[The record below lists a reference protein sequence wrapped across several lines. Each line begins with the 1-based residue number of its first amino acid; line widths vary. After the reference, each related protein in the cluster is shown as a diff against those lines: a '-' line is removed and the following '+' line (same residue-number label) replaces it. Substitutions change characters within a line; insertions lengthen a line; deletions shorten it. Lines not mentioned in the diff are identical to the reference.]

1 MALGISG
8 ARAGLQDGADEEEKE
23 QELEHG
29 PARIVLVAAL
39 DVPREDVR
47 AGELVERV
55 LEAAQRAV
63 QTLHGGKVVVKSQL
77 QAELSVRSD
86 QTTGLKP
93 NAENRAVRGAE

>member
-8 ARAGLQDGADEEEKE
+8 ARAGLQDGADEEEEE

-39 DVPREDVR
+39 DVPRENVR

-63 QTLHGGKVVVKSQL
+63 QTLHDESERRSRRQ
-77 QAELSVRSD
+77 EPTSLSVSR
-86 QTTGLKP
+86 T
-93 NAENRAVRGAE
+93 